1 MRRLIAAALLL
12 LAAPAAAEDAAREDM
27 TVDRIDTLLAA
38 IGDDVERIEAHNV
51 WRFSIEDVSL
61 TVIADP
67 THDRMRVISAIAPA
81 DAVPQ
86 DLMLRLMQANFDSAL
101 DARYAVARG
110 NLWATF
116 IHPLSPLTDEQF
128 ISGVGQT
135 ANLVN
140 SFGTS
145 YSSGGVTFGGGDSQ
159 ALILRGLIERLLKR
173 GEDI

>member
-1 MRRLIAAALLL
+1 MRRLIAAALFLF
-12 LAAPAAAEDAAREDM
+12 AAPAAAEDAARAAM
-27 TVDRIDTLLAA
+27 TIDRMDALIGA
-38 IGDDVERIEAHNV
+38 IGDEVERLEGHNV
-51 WRFSIEDVSL
+51 WRFSVEDVVL

-67 THDRMRVISAIAPA
+67 SQDRMRVVSAIAPA
-81 DAVPQ
+81 DAVPE

-110 NLWATF
+110 NLWAAF

-140 SFGTS
+140 SFGGS

-159 ALILRGLIERLLKR
+159 ALILRGLIDRLLKR